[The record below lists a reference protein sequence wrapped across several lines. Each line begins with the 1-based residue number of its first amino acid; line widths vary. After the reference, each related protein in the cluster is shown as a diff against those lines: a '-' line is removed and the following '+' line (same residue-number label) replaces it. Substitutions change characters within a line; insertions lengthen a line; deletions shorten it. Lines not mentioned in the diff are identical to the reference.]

1 MESIVLRKETYQTY
15 SFKIKQEIIN
25 KVLQNGQ
32 SLVSVSL
39 DYTLPILKIQ
49 CPTFWG
55 QYIKVLVFSFGIK

>member
-1 MESIVLRKETYQTY
+1 MLRKETYQTY

-39 DYTLPILKIQ
+39 DHTLPILKI
-49 CPTFWG
+49 
-55 QYIKVLVFSFGIK
+55 

>member
-1 MESIVLRKETYQTY
+1 MEAIVLRKETYQTY

-39 DYTLPILKIQ
+39 DYTLPILKI
-49 CPTFWG
+49 
-55 QYIKVLVFSFGIK
+55 